1 MGVNNRVGDDV
12 KRRAV
17 LEKLSEGINF
27 FSADDILAVAGIDEE
42 QLKRITE
49 SIQIE
54 TAPAQEGKP
63 KATRKR
69 R

>member
-1 MGVNNRVGDDV
+1 MGVYNRVRDEIIR
-12 KRRAV
+12 KAV

-27 FSADDILAVAGIDEE
+27 FSADDILVVAGIDEG
-42 QLKRITE
+42 QLKRISD

-54 TAPAQEGKP
+54 AAPAQEGKP